1 MNCWLS
7 APTRSE
13 QLFKTGKSAR
23 PTFALTLSIVF
34 ALLTVGIVRAQESKP
49 LDFAHEVVPILKK
62 HCVSC
67 HGGKESKGGLSLNTK
82 GLVLEA
88 DVLVLGKSSES
99 RLFELIT
106 SNDPD
111 DQMPPKD
118 RMRLSAKE
126 LQTIARWIDSELPWE
141 PAFSFAED
149 RYEPPLKPRRPSLP
163 PVVEGRTNP
172 IDRILDRYLADN
184 NVPSPALV
192 TDRVFLRRVYLDL
205 IGLLPD
211 EATSLAFVASQD
223 HDKRAKL
230 IASLLGQVKP
240 PEEKTIDYR
249 IAYTEHWLT
258 FWNDLLRNDYGGTGF
273 ITGGRKQISQWLY
286 AALLTNKPYDEFVR
300 ELVAPTADSEGF
312 IKGIRW
318 RGDVNSSQTVEI
330 QFAQNV
336 TQSFLGIN
344 MKCASCHDSFIDR
357 WTLEETYNLA
367 AVFSDRP
374 LQLHRCDK
382 PLDQTATARW
392 IFPEIGQVDAKAS
405 QPERLKQ
412 LAALM
417 THRENGRLTRTIVNR
432 LWHRL
437 MGRGIVHPVD
447 AMHTEPWNEDLLD
460 YLASDLA
467 EQGYDLKQT
476 IGLICNSAA
485 YQSESARWSDA
496 DEAPG
501 YVYSGP
507 IPRRLT
513 AEQFLDAVWQLTG
526 TAPSSYDAPVARVAP
541 LSGDNG
547 GVEKQRQLTALW
559 IWSSRNARG
568 AAAGETRTFRRTLK
582 LDAVP
587 ARAVAAVT
595 CDNEYTIYVN
605 GRMAAQDNEWG
616 SVESVEISRFLKR
629 GDNEVLV
636 VGRNAGSTPNAA
648 GLICE
653 IRLIHADDHVESIG
667 TDKTWTWS
675 TSVPNKRGQLPKQA
689 KWEPAEPVVHS
700 DIWSAQITPK
710 MMAELARA
718 EGAPLMMVRASLLK
732 SNSLTRALGRP
743 NRDQIVTSRPNGL
756 TTLEAIDLAN
766 GDTLYG
772 ALEQGGRQWLA
783 REPDPEKLVG
793 RLFLAALSRP
803 ANDGELRLAQDLLC
817 DSPTEQAVADL
828 MWAVLMLPEFQFNQ

>member
-1 MNCWLS
+1 
-7 APTRSE
+7 
-13 QLFKTGKSAR
+13 
-23 PTFALTLSIVF
+23 
-34 ALLTVGIVRAQESKP
+34 
-49 LDFAHEVVPILKK
+49 
-62 HCVSC
+62 
-67 HGGKESKGGLSLNTK
+67 
-82 GLVLEA
+82 
-88 DVLVLGKSSES
+88 
-99 RLFELIT
+99 
-106 SNDPD
+106 
-111 DQMPPKD
+111 
-118 RMRLSAKE
+118 
-126 LQTIARWIDSELPWE
+126 
-141 PAFSFAED
+141 
-149 RYEPPLKPRRPSLP
+149 
-163 PVVEGRTNP
+163 
-172 IDRILDRYLADN
+172 
-184 NVPSPALV
+184 
-192 TDRVFLRRVYLDL
+192 
-205 IGLLPD
+205 
-211 EATSLAFVASQD
+211 
-223 HDKRAKL
+223 
-230 IASLLGQVKP
+230 
-240 PEEKTIDYR
+240 
-249 IAYTEHWLT
+249 
-258 FWNDLLRNDYGGTGF
+258 
-273 ITGGRKQISQWLY
+273 
-286 AALLTNKPYDEFVR
+286 
-300 ELVAPTADSEGF
+300 
-312 IKGIRW
+312 
-318 RGDVNSSQTVEI
+318 
-330 QFAQNV
+330 
-336 TQSFLGIN
+336 
-344 MKCASCHDSFIDR
+344 
-357 WTLEETYNLA
+357 
-367 AVFSDRP
+367 
-374 LQLHRCDK
+374 
-382 PLDQTATARW
+382 
-392 IFPEIGQVDAKAS
+392 
-405 QPERLKQ
+405 
-412 LAALM
+412 
-417 THRENGRLTRTIVNR
+417 
-432 LWHRL
+432 
-437 MGRGIVHPVD
+437 
-447 AMHTEPWNEDLLD
+447 
-460 YLASDLA
+460 
-467 EQGYDLKQT
+467 
-476 IGLICNSAA
+476 
-485 YQSESARWSDA
+485 
-496 DEAPG
+496 
-501 YVYSGP
+501 
-507 IPRRLT
+507 LT

>member
-7 APTRSE
+7 A
-13 QLFKTGKSAR
+13 R
-23 PTFALTLSIVF
+23 PTFSLTRRVRNACAIT
-34 ALLTVGIVRAQESKP
+34 LLMVGIVRAQEPKP

-88 DVLVLGKSSES
+88 DVLVLGESSES

-126 LQTIARWIDSELPWE
+126 LQTIAVWIDSELPWE
-141 PAFSFAED
+141 PGFSFAED

-163 PVVEGRTNP
+163 PVVEGRANP

-184 NVPSPALV
+184 NVPPPALV

-211 EATSLAFVASQD
+211 EATALAFVASQD
-223 HDKRAKL
+223 GDKRAKL
-230 IASLLGQVKP
+230 IASLLGQEKQN
-240 PEEKTIDYR
+240 EETTIDYR